1 MGRIARRTFWIYV
14 ACVLCSFVDLA
25 RGVTCPLECT
35 CTRSRMDCSFK
46 HIRSIPTPIP
56 PSIKKLDLQGNEISI
71 IKTNDF
77 KGLRHLRSLNLM
89 KNQIQTIERGAFD
102 DLSAMKRLR
111 LDRNQLKHIPDLLF
125 ANMPDL
131 QRLDL
136 SFNRIKSVGKRTLTG
151 SRVLKNLQLDH
162 NEISCIS
169 GSTLSELTN
178 MVYLTLNNNNLTTLP
193 ENVFTGM
200 TKLKVLRLRENKFAC
215 DCRLAWLS
223 TWLRPRNRRLGR
235 HMTCQTPINLK
246 GKSFSRARTDEL
258 KCNNVDAS
266 SDDDQCRE
274 ESVCPAECTCTGSF
288 VDCRDRQ
295 LTEIPDNLP
304 TDATELRIEQNRI
317 TRIRAGVFDHM
328 RRLRRIDLSNNAIV
342 AVDTGAFSGL
352 STLNTLIMYGNKI
365 TELPMGVFDGL
376 TSLQLL
382 LLNNNKISCV
392 PLETFNHLGNLNLLS
407 LFDNKIES
415 LANGTFTPLEN
426 LQTLHLGRNPFVCDC
441 NLAWLADY
449 LEANPIE
456 TSGARCERPRRMER
470 KKLAATKS
478 SKFKCTEE
486 YRTRH
491 AGRCTVD
498 NRCPL
503 KCDCTGTTVDCSSRR
518 LTSVPT
524 DLPPY
529 ITLLNLKDNQ
539 ITKLSQGVFDELPNL
554 KLLDLS
560 DNLIEM
566 IEDNTFTKME
576 NLVELNLANN
586 RLEKLSGR
594 MMTGLTAVHHIS
606 LTSNRLQCISNTTF
620 RETINLRKIDLFDN
634 QIGCIQEGAFDRAPD
649 LTSLNL
655 MSNPL
660 SCNCHLKWFST
671 WLRAHDVL
679 VGSLTCY
686 SPRAVRDTPFLDID
700 AEKMVCEENN
710 EIGCNVGI
718 PPCCS
723 DKPIDHL
730 IQRNCDPRVQC
741 PAKCTCKGTEVRCS
755 RQGLTAIP
763 SGIPLDTTELYLD
776 ANLITDV
783 DSEADDVISEIGR
796 LRKLIKLDLSNNQI
810 LTLPPRLFNNL
821 THLSTLILA
830 YNKLQCVSDTSF
842 SKLTELRIL
851 SLHGNNLSSI
861 PYGAFNDLTS
871 LTHLALGGN
880 PLYCDCE
887 LKWLSDWMKS
897 KYVESGIA
905 ACVGPPDMVNKLLLT
920 TPSHHFEC
928 TGKPDP
934 EVQAKCNVCFRNPC
948 YNGGLCSA
956 QGFRDFRC
964 ECTPGYHG
972 RRCEEEINA
981 CFGNPCMNEGTC
993 KLKDRKNLFGS
1004 FMCLCVPGF
1013 EGERCEV
1020 NVDDCTGHTCQNGAT
1035 CIDGIQSYTCLCP
1048 SGHTGEKCGEKIQ
1061 FCQNEYNY
1069 CEHGKCVDLGSDY
1082 RCECEEGYE
1091 GKNCS
1096 SNIDEC
1102 VDHICQHGSTCVDG
1116 INTYTC
1122 TCRRGFTG
1130 KYCEISPVDIDVVSG
1145 QGTGLCQ
1152 NHDCQNN
1159 GVCYEESSSSDY
1171 YCKCVAGFVGKK
1183 CEKLASLSFMA
1194 VDSYIQLP
1202 KFNFQTFSNIT
1213 VTLKTNSSSG
1223 LIMYTGMEEHL
1234 AIELYK
1240 GRVAVSFFVGKNHTP
1255 SQFSYLFSFTKI
1267 DDDQFHTIE
1276 LLVSQRNFTMR
1287 VDSGVPRTVI
1297 NEGDHQYL
1305 AVDDDMFLGGV
1316 PRHVSDRAQ
1325 RKFHIRDGSS
1335 FKGCFAQ
1342 VLINGKPLDFMVSKK
1357 NHKMTPGCSSPDPCL
1372 AHRCQ
1377 NKGHCRQRGAESYEC
1392 RCTRGYSG
1400 EFCEIGEYSSDSS
1413 YTPTC
1418 KGSVFKDI
1426 YVDPKTN
1433 CRSRRQIKYRR
1444 CEGGCGAHCC
1454 HPTRIKNKKVLLYCA
1469 DNTQYVYDL
1478 PIIRKCGCKKC

>member
-1 MGRIARRTFWIYV
+1 MPQR
-14 ACVLCSFVDLA
+14 CS
-25 RGVTCPLECT
+25 R
-35 CTRSRMDCSFK
+35 
-46 HIRSIPTPIP
+46 
-56 PSIKKLDLQGNEISI
+56 
-71 IKTNDF
+71 
-77 KGLRHLRSLNLM
+77 
-89 KNQIQTIERGAFD
+89 
-102 DLSAMKRLR
+102 
-111 LDRNQLKHIPDLLF
+111 
-125 ANMPDL
+125 
-131 QRLDL
+131 DL

-178 MVYLTLNNNNLTTLP
+178 MVY
-193 ENVFTGM
+193 
-200 TKLKVLRLRENKFAC
+200 LRLRENKFAC

-304 TDATELRIEQNRI
+304 TDATEL
-317 TRIRAGVFDHM
+317 
-328 RRLRRIDLSNNAIV
+328 DLSNNAIV

-352 STLNTLIMYGNKI
+352 STLNT
-365 TELPMGVFDGL
+365 
-376 TSLQLL
+376 L

-478 SKFKCTEE
+478 SKFKCKGTEE

-821 THLSTLILA
+821 THLSTL
-830 YNKLQCVSDTSF
+830 
-842 SKLTELRIL
+842 

-993 KLKDRKNLFGS
+993 
-1004 FMCLCVPGF
+1004 LCVPGF

-1069 CEHGKCVDLGSDY
+1069 CEHGKC
-1082 RCECEEGYE
+1082 
-1091 GKNCS
+1091 
-1096 SNIDEC
+1096 
-1102 VDHICQHGSTCVDG
+1102 
-1116 INTYTC
+1116 
-1122 TCRRGFTG
+1122 
-1130 KYCEISPVDIDVVSG
+1130 
-1145 QGTGLCQ
+1145 

-1400 EFCEIGEYSSDSS
+1400 EFCEIA
-1413 YTPTC
+1413 PTC